1 MSSESSD
8 DLVARLKSGIGKEVI
23 YRAPDALGRP
33 AIRMYAL
40 AIGDFNPAYTDVEF
54 ARNQGLQDVMAP
66 PTLICDTWQYID
78 SDMDD
83 DGDLYGRGEAR
94 ELRGLRAGNDYEF
107 FQPVHPDDVITAHWK
122 IKDVYEKTGRSGN
135 LVFQEIEVTFYN
147 QREEMLARNTETH
160 FYRP

>member
-1 MSSESSD
+1 
-8 DLVARLKSGIGKEVI
+8 
-23 YRAPDALGRP
+23 
-33 AIRMYAL
+33 MYAL
-40 AIGDFNPAYTDVEF
+40 AIGDFNPVYTDVEF

-107 FQPVHPDDVITAHWK
+107 LGQGV
-122 IKDVYEKTGRSGN
+122 GRDRATPRRRAPG
-135 LVFQEIEVTFYN
+135 
-147 QREEMLARNTETH
+147 
-160 FYRP
+160 P